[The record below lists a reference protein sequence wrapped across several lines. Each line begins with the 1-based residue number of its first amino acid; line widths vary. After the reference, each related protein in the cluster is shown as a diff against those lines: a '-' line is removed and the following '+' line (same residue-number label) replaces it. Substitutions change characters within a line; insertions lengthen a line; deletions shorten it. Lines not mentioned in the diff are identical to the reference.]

1 MQLQPHPIEAERGK
15 KRNGSGKRGGETNGG
30 YKSTTGAQ
38 GRSKSEFVKA
48 RSTSGGGVEGKGERG
63 RRQPFIIRQNA
74 KRARHFNRNRFSP
87 RKKVRI

>member
-15 KRNGSGKRGGETNGG
+15 KRNGSAQGGKRGGGNEPRG
-30 YKSTTGAQ
+30 
-38 GRSKSEFVKA
+38 E
-48 RSTSGGGVEGKGERG
+48 KGEGGRG
-63 RRQPFIIRQNA
+63 CKSARAVEERICEGTVCGGERRQPFIIRQNA